1 VTTPVY
7 TVGSTG
13 PGGGKVFYV
22 ALTPFACGPTLTAT
36 CSYLEAAPT
45 TGAIN
50 WTDAGYAWSGN
61 TNTAIGDADTRR
73 TAVGTGYA
81 NTLAIVN
88 QVDGGNNAE
97 RAGTISRAYRG
108 PNSLSDW
115 YLPSQGELNQM
126 CKWQRGQAW
135 TSDATLCNNT
145 GANNSGSGAAG
156 FTSNI
161 YWSSTEHS
169 NNNASVQN
177 FSDVI
182 GAGIQSNVDKT
193 TESRVRPIRAF

>member
-1 VTTPVY
+1 VR
-7 TVGSTG
+7 G
-13 PGGGKVFYV
+13 
-22 ALTPFACGPTLTAT
+22 
-36 CSYLEAAPT
+36 
-45 TGAIN
+45 
-50 WTDAGYAWSGN
+50 
-61 TNTAIGDADTRR
+61 
-73 TAVGTGYA
+73 TAVGKGYA

-88 QVDGGNNAE
+88 QEPGGDTSG
-97 RAGTISRAYRG
+97 RAGTIARAYRG
-108 PNSLSDW
+108 PNNLSDW

-161 YWSSTEHS
+161 YWSSTEQGD
-169 NNNASVQN
+169 NNARVQN

-182 GAGIQSNVDKT
+182 GAGIQSNLDKT